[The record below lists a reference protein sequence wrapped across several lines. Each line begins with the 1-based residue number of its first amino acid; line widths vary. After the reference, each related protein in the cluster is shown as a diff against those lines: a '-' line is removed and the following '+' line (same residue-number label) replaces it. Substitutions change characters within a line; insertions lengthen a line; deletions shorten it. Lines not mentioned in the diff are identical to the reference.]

1 MWIIQPSYYK
11 NGRKSDGYA
20 TGSYWPWS
28 TRRTSF
34 MWYFYVDPFTDAIVW
49 LLHLNHCMSSPDHIP
64 YTWILDFHFVS
75 EGITISKPCFL
86 IPICICMGTIHIYE
100 TNKIRNLLSI
110 NQIIREKNQP
120 DHSKG
125 SGIAD
130 GSWYYCIN

>member
-1 MWIIQPSYYK
+1 
-11 NGRKSDGYA
+11 
-20 TGSYWPWS
+20 
-28 TRRTSF
+28 
-34 MWYFYVDPFTDAIVW
+34 
-49 LLHLNHCMSSPDHIP
+49 MSSPDHIP
-64 YTWILDFHFVS
+64 YIWILDFHFVS
-75 EGITISKPCFL
+75 EGVTISKPCFL

-130 GSWYYCIN
+130 GS